1 MKKNSLFNPEKQII
15 VIAGIILLGLCQIV
29 SAQKPDFSQLKS
41 MKARSIGPAGMSGR
55 IVAIDAVISNPDI
68 IYAGAASGGVWK
80 SVDGGIIWK
89 PIFDDEKLINIG
101 ALKICQSN
109 PDVIWVGTGEGNPRN
124 SINIG
129 GGIYKSLDAGKTWK
143 LMGLEATKNIH
154 RIILDPRDEN
164 VIYVGAIGNPYG
176 EHPERGVFKT
186 TDGGE
191 TWQKILYVD
200 EKTGVGEMVMDPSN
214 PNKLFVNMWEH
225 RRLPWFFTSGGKN
238 SGLHVTLDGGKNWKK
253 LTSKDNG
260 LPEGELGRMGLAIA
274 PNDPSVVYALIE
286 SKKNALYKSTDGGN
300 KFSKINDSEDIG
312 NRPFYYYEIYVD
324 PADSKRLYSLHSG
337 ISMSDDGGKSYSS
350 IEGGTHSDHHAFWIN
365 PNDPKTIIEGN
376 DGGMNI
382 SHDHGKTWRFVEN
395 IPVGQFYHI
404 RVDNEMPYNV
414 YGGMQDN
421 GSWRGPGYVW
431 KTGGI
436 INELWQEVMFGD
448 GFDVMPDPDDSRYIY
463 AMSQQGYLG
472 IYDYETGNSYS
483 IKPTAPDLNT
493 KLRFHWNSPIEQD
506 PFDNSTI
513 YYGSQFLHKSTDKG
527 LTWEIISPDLTT
539 NDTTKQKQSD
549 SGGLTYDVTGAENHT
564 CLLAIAPSPLQKD
577 VIWVGTDDGN
587 LQVTQD
593 GGKTWVNTSENLPG
607 LPKGSWIPQ
616 VRASDYEAGEAWVVA
631 NNYRNGDFTA
641 YAYHTSNFGKSWE
654 RIADNDKVF
663 GYTLCILQDP
673 VEPKLVFL
681 GTEHGLW
688 VSIDKGKNWTRWTH
702 GYPAVS
708 TIDLAIQKREADLVI
723 GTFGRSIYILDDI
736 RPLRQIAASNGE
748 ALNKPLVLF
757 KPADGIIV
765 DGTQAN
771 SGSHFPAD
779 AKFSGENKSTG
790 AQFKV
795 FVKLQKEEK
804 KQGSGK
810 NEKSNKKNEPVTS
823 DNNTKAGSAAV
834 KDEKSKSDSLKIK
847 IYNYADALIKT
858 ITVKPDSGL
867 NVISWR
873 FDEGELKMPTRGSA
887 LGRGRG
893 FGSRS
898 RGNKTALPGKYKVV
912 AEYKDN
918 KDSSQ
923 LNLIFDPR
931 IPKTVEA
938 LTAQRELID
947 NLTKDLEIL
956 YNGTQRLIESK
967 EIAGK
972 VSAQIKGIEGDSI
985 KELQKAVKSVQ
996 DSINAVQDFIF
1007 GKENPDAQGITSR
1020 TNTTVTSKAYEAMN
1034 YIGSRP
1040 GKPTATEE
1048 RLVSQSKSLMNDCIL
1063 KINAFY
1069 ENTWPEFRK
1078 KVEETDIPLFK
1089 DYKPLELK

>member
-1 MKKNSLFNPEKQII
+1 MKKSVFSGCKNRIFFLS
-15 VIAGIILLGLCQIV
+15 GIIFLLFVQIL
-29 SAQKPDFSQLKS
+29 SAQKLDISQLEN

-55 IVAIDAVISNPDI
+55 IVAIDAVVSNPEI

-80 SVDGGIIWK
+80 SLDGGISWK
-89 PIFDDEKLINIG
+89 PVFDNEKTINIG
-101 ALKICQSN
+101 AIKIYQSN
-109 PDVIWVGTGEGNPRN
+109 PDVVWVGTGEGNPRN

-129 GGIYKSLDAGKTWK
+129 GGIYRSLDAGKTWK
-143 LMGLEATKNIH
+143 MMGLEETKNIH
-154 RIILDPRDEN
+154 RIIIDPRDEN
-164 VIYVGAIGNPYG
+164 VVYAGAIGNPYG

-200 EKTGVGEMVMDPSN
+200 EKTGVGEMIMDPSN

-225 RRLPWFFTSGGKN
+225 RRWPWFFSSGGKS
-238 SGLHVTLDGGKNWKK
+238 SGLYVTLDGGKNWKK
-253 LTSKDNG
+253 LNSEDNG
-260 LPEGELGRMGLAIA
+260 LPEGDLGRMGLAIA
-274 PNDPSVVYALIE
+274 PGDPLVVYALIE

-300 KFSKINDSEDIG
+300 KFSKINDSEEIG

-337 ISMSDDGGKSYSS
+337 ISMSDDGGKSFTS

-365 PNDPKTIIEGN
+365 PNNPETIIEGN

-382 SHDHGKTWRFVEN
+382 SHDKGKTWRFVQN
-395 IPVGQFYHI
+395 LPVGQFYHI
-404 RVDNEMPYNV
+404 RVDNEIPYNV

-448 GFDVMPDPDDSRYIY
+448 GFDVMPDPDNARYIY
-463 AMSQQGYLG
+463 AMSQQGNVG
-472 IYDYETGNSYS
+472 IYDFETGNSYS
-483 IKPTAPDLNT
+483 IKPTAPDLKT

-513 YYGSQFLHKSTDKG
+513 YYGSQFIHKSTDKG
-527 LTWEIISPDLTT
+527 LTWKIISPDLTT
-539 NDTTKQKQSD
+539 NDSTKQKQAE

-564 CLLAIAPSPLQKD
+564 CILAIAVSPLQKD
-577 VIWVGTDDGN
+577 IIWAGTDDGN

-593 GGKTWVNTSENLPG
+593 GGKNWTNVSANLTG

-616 VRASDYEAGEAWVVA
+616 VRASEFEAGEAWVVA
-631 NNYRNGDFTA
+631 NNYRNSDFTP
-641 YAYHTSNFGKSWE
+641 YAFHTSNFGKTWE

-681 GTEHGLW
+681 GTEQGLW
-688 VSIDKGKNWTRWTH
+688 VSIDKGQNWTRWTH
-702 GYPAVS
+702 GFPAVS
-708 TIDLAIQKREADLVI
+708 TIDLAIQKREADLAI
-723 GTFGRSIYILDDI
+723 ATFGRSIYILDDI
-736 RPLRQIAASNGE
+736 RPLRKMAATGGQ
-748 ALNKPLVLF
+748 VLEDAMTLF
-757 KPADGIIV
+757 EPADAIIV
-765 DGTQAN
+765 DGIQAV

-779 AKFSGENKSTG
+779 AIFSGENKTTG
-790 AQFKV
+790 ANFKV
-795 FVKLQKEEK
+795 YVKLSKDTK
-804 KQGSGK
+804 KQNSNRNERRARSAETGESGRPS
-810 NEKSNKKNEPVTS
+810 EGAKSNGT
-823 DNNTKAGSAAV
+823 
-834 KDEKSKSDSLKIK
+834 DSLKIK
-847 IYNYADALIKT
+847 IYNNSEELIKT
-858 ITVKPDSGL
+858 ITLKPDPGM

-873 FDEGELKMPTRGSA
+873 FDEGELKMPTRGGSQS
-887 LGRGRG
+887 GRRG
-893 FGSRS
+893 FGNRS
-898 RGNKTALPGKYKVV
+898 RGSKTALPGNYKIV
-912 AEYKDN
+912 AEF
-918 KDSSQ
+918 KDSKDSTQ
-923 LNLIFDPR
+923 LKVIYDPR

-938 LTAQRELID
+938 LKAQREMID
-947 NLTKDLEIL
+947 NLTSDLEIL

-972 VSAQIKGIEGDSI
+972 VSSQIKGIEGENI
-985 KELQKAVKSVQ
+985 RELQKAVKVIQ
-996 DSINAVQDFIF
+996 DSINSVQDFIF
-1007 GKENPDAQGITSR
+1007 GKEDSNAQGITSR
-1020 TNTTVTSKAYEAMN
+1020 SELTVTSKAFEAMR

-1048 RLVSQSKSLMNDCIL
+1048 RLAAQTKSLMADCIER
-1063 KINAFY
+1063 INSFY

-1078 KVEETDIPLFK
+1078 KVEETEIPLFK
-1089 DYKPLELK
+1089 DYQPLKFQ

>member
-1 MKKNSLFNPEKQII
+1 MKKSMLFNFEKLFFVFLGI
-15 VIAGIILLGLCQIV
+15 VILFTVQTA
-29 SAQKPDFSQLKS
+29 SAQKLDISQLAN

-55 IVAIDAVISNPDI
+55 VVAIDAVASNPDI

-80 SVDGGIIWK
+80 SMDGGITWN
-89 PIFDDEKLINIG
+89 PIFDNEKLINIG

-109 PDVIWVGTGEGNPRN
+109 PDIIWVGTGEGNPRN

-143 LMGLEATKNIH
+143 LMGLEETKNIH
-154 RIILDPRDEN
+154 RIIIDPRDEN
-164 VIYVGAIGNPYG
+164 VLYVGAIGNPYS
-176 EHPERGVFKT
+176 EHAERGVFKT

-200 EKTGVGEMVMDPSN
+200 EKTGVGEMVMDPTN

-225 RRLPWFFTSGGKN
+225 RRLPWFFTSGGKS

-253 LTSKDNG
+253 LNSKENG
-260 LPEGELGRMGLAIA
+260 LPEGDLGRMGLAIA
-274 PNDPSVVYALIE
+274 PSDPLVVYALIE

-300 KFSKINDSEDIG
+300 KFVKLNDSEDIG

-324 PADSKRLYSLHSG
+324 PVDSKRLYSLHSG
-337 ISMSDDGGKSYSS
+337 ISMSDDGGRSFTS

-365 PNDPKTIIEGN
+365 PNDSKTIIEGN

-395 IPVGQFYHI
+395 LPVGQFYHI

-421 GSWRGPGYVW
+421 GSWRGPGYIW

-448 GFDVMPDPDDSRYIY
+448 GFDVMPDPDNSRYIY
-463 AMSQQGYLG
+463 AMSQQGNLG
-472 IYDYETGNSYS
+472 IYDFETGNTYT
-483 IKPTAPDLNT
+483 IKPTAPDLET

-506 PFDNSTI
+506 PFDNKTI
-513 YYGSQFLHKSTDKG
+513 YYGSQFLHKSNDKG
-527 LTWEIISPDLTT
+527 LTWDIISPDLTT
-539 NDTTKQKQSD
+539 NDTTKQKQSN

-564 CLLAIAPSPLQKD
+564 CILAIAPSPVQKD

-593 GGKTWVNTSENLPG
+593 GGKTWTNTSANLPG

-641 YAYHTSNFGKSWE
+641 YAYYTSNFGKIWE

-688 VSIDKGKNWTRWTH
+688 VSIDKGQNWTRWTH
-702 GYPAVS
+702 GFPAVS

-736 RPLRQIAASNGE
+736 RPLRKIASTNGE
-748 ALNKPLVLF
+748 TFQKSLALF
-757 KPADGIIV
+757 EPAEAVIV
-765 DGTQAN
+765 DGTQAV

-779 AKFSGENKSTG
+779 AIFSGENKPTG
-790 AQFKV
+790 AHFKV
-795 FVKLQKEEK
+795 FAKLPKEAK
-804 KQGSGK
+804 KQQSSR
-810 NEKSNKKNEPVTS
+810 NEMNSPTQLPEGQRV
-823 DNNTKAGSAAV
+823 AA
-834 KDEKSKSDSLKIK
+834 KGETGDSLKIK
-847 IYNYADALIKT
+847 IYNETNALIKT
-858 ITVKPDSGL
+858 ITQKPDSGI

-873 FDEGELKMPTRGSA
+873 FDEGEMKMPTRGTA
-887 LGRGRG
+887 QTGRRG
-893 FGSRS
+893 FGNRS
-898 RGNKTALPGKYKVV
+898 RGNKTALPGTYKIV
-912 AEYKDN
+912 AEFKDI
-918 KDSSQ
+918 KDSTQ
-923 LNLIFDPR
+923 LKVIYDPR

-938 LTAQRELID
+938 LKAQREMLD
-947 NLTKDLEIL
+947 SLTTSLEIL

-972 VSAQIKGIEGDSI
+972 ISTQIKGLEGENI

-1007 GKENPDAQGITSR
+1007 GKENQNAQGITSR
-1020 TNTTVTSKAYEAMN
+1020 SEVTVTSKVFEAMR

-1040 GKPTATEE
+1040 GMPTATEE
-1048 RLVSQSKSLMNDCIL
+1048 RLVAQSKLLMVDCIE

-1069 ENTWPEFRK
+1069 ENTWPDFRK
-1078 KVEETDIPLFK
+1078 KVESTEISLFK
-1089 DYKPLELK
+1089 DYEPLKLQ